1 MQTSPSLTNS
11 ARAALDHFITRRW
24 LVLGYVV
31 LLTGLFWVPSG
42 SLYTKLYYALMALPA
57 LLGLLIAP
65 RQLAMAVREPIILA
79 FIALAIWLLIGLLW
93 TQSDNS
99 LFKLAKRPLYVFLL
113 FAACALIACKDERL
127 LLGAL
132 RIAAILAGAAALANL
147 FIHLNSNPL
156 ASRMIGTGGL
166 RNPILTSHVFGFF
179 LTYWLASWLLR
190 DERQTWLPP
199 LLGLPLVAAILA
211 TGSRTPL
218 LALTLTCCWMLFMA
232 GKRAL
237 YPLAVIT
244 LAAGTLAALQ
254 PEIWLERGT
263 SLRPQ
268 LWNEALRLA
277 SEQLWLGQGYDS
289 SFVFNTTQLGY
300 TLSDPHNVELAV
312 LLELGLIGLI
322 LWLLMYGLALFRCLQ
337 LRHERQFQLASALIV
352 YGLCAGLSEGSSFLS
367 RPNENWFIV
376 WIPLALAAALSLAQR
391 QRMITR

>member
-1 MQTSPSLTNS
+1 MQTPPSLTNS
-11 ARAALDHFITRRW
+11 ARAALDHFITQRW

-31 LLTGLFWVPSG
+31 LLTGLFWVPSS
-42 SLYTKLYYALMALPA
+42 SLHTKFYYALMAFPA

-65 RQLAMAVREPIILA
+65 RQLAMIVREPIILA
-79 FIALAIWLLIGLLW
+79 FIALAAWLLIGLFW

-99 LFKLAKRPLYVFLL
+99 LLKLAKRPLYVFLL

-132 RIAAILAGAAALANL
+132 RIAAILAGVAALANL
-147 FIHLNSNPL
+147 LIHLSSNPFTSRLVGSGGLSNPL
-156 ASRMIGTGGL
+156 
-166 RNPILTSHVFGFF
+166 LTSHVFGFF
-179 LTYWLASWLLR
+179 CTYWVISWLLQN
-190 DERQTWLPP
+190 ERQGWLPL
-199 LLGLPLVAAILA
+199 LLGFPIVAALLA

-218 LALTLTCCWMLFMA
+218 LALTLTCSWMLFMV

-237 YPLAVIT
+237 YPLVVIT
-244 LAAGTLAALQ
+244 LAAGSLAALQ
-254 PEIWLERGT
+254 PETWLDRGT
-263 SLRPQ
+263 SYRPQ
-268 LWNEALRLA
+268 LWSEALHQA
-277 SEQLWLGQGYDS
+277 GEQLWFGRGYDS
-289 SFVFNTTQLGY
+289 SFAFNIAGHGY

-337 LRHERQFQLASALIV
+337 LRHERHFQLTSALIV
-352 YGLCAGLSEGSSFLS
+352 YGLCAGLSEGSNFLS

-391 QRMITR
+391 QRVTSL